1 MSLER
6 AVFALAIVG
15 LVLGAAL
22 CAGCLGDE
30 GQPGGWESPTQPP
43 SPDTGGV
50 STGTPPSGEETTL
63 PIPIPIGS

>member
-6 AVFALAIVG
+6 VLFVLAVVG

-30 GQPGGWESPTQPP
+30 TQPGGRVSATQPP
-43 SPDTGGV
+43 VPDTGGV
-50 STGTPPSGEETTL
+50 SGGTPPAVGATTL
-63 PIPIPIGS
+63 PIPIPLGS

>member
-6 AVFALAIVG
+6 VVFALAVVG
-15 LVLGAAL
+15 LVVGAAL

-30 GQPGGWESPTQPP
+30 GQPDGRVSATQTPG
-43 SPDTGGV
+43 PDTGGV